1 MSKLDLAWVCSRE
14 KCLKSYQ
21 LFLFWVSTTRLLC
34 ESLLHFWGNSV
45 ALHQMNPNERES
57 RLSFICYVMF
67 KRIKLLKRCELYS
80 LCSLVGPYHVFWK
93 LVIFISKGILGL
105 IFIIFE
111 GSYMRY
117 FHLTTFK
124 RFLITSFLHLTRIN

>member
-1 MSKLDLAWVCSRE
+1 MLVEIGSGVGILKG

-34 ESLLHFWGNSV
+34 ESLLHFWGNSI

-111 GSYMRY
+111 GSLYEI
-117 FHLTTFK
+117 F
-124 RFLITSFLHLTRIN
+124 SFNHI

>member
-1 MSKLDLAWVCSRE
+1 MSKLDLAWGCSRE

-45 ALHQMNPNERES
+45 ALHQMNPSERES

-80 LCSLVGPYHVFWK
+80 LCSLVGPYHVFGNW
-93 LVIFISKGILGL
+93 LYSYREVSLGWFLSSSK
-105 IFIIFE
+105 E
-111 GSYMRY
+111 GYMRY

-124 RFLITSFLHLTRIN
+124 GFLITSFLHLTHIN

>member
-1 MSKLDLAWVCSRE
+1 MAR
-14 KCLKSYQ
+14 
-21 LFLFWVSTTRLLC
+21 
-34 ESLLHFWGNSV
+34 
-45 ALHQMNPNERES
+45 HQMNPNERES

-111 GSYMRY
+111 GSLYEI
-117 FHLTTFK
+117 FSFNHISTFVNNFFFTFDSYK
-124 RFLITSFLHLTRIN
+124 LGVTG